1 MEAYSSISAGS
12 ILGCSC
18 AREINRQLT
27 PQWRTP
33 ITVLKWIGHL
43 CFSMV
48 LSSALLT
55 QRPVGRKNQR
65 LGTKQRKQC
74 NRIQEWQNLC
84 VCGKVFAGSEG
95 EWDRWL
101 LLYPK
106 TGIPKIHAQSKAS
119 LWKFPPG
126 HAPRVASVLCN
137 LGFFQTLVLF
147 SHCPCVASFC
157 LFWRPFCHFFT
168 SSRGLDFFL
177 LRVVEHHFFGMVGC
191 FFIIARNLSPFN
203 RFWMVPLYH
212 ARPYNNKPPSPQWR

>member
-1 MEAYSSISAGS
+1 MEAYNSISAGS

-55 QRPVGRKNQR
+55 QRPVGGRIRDWERSGESSAIGSKSDR
-65 LGTKQRKQC
+65 ICVSVAKSSLGVRD
-74 NRIQEWQNLC
+74 
-84 VCGKVFAGSEG
+84 

-106 TGIPKIHAQSKAS
+106 TGIPKIHAQSSAS
-119 LWKFPPG
+119 QWKIPLE
-126 HAPRVASVLCN
+126 HALRVASVLCN
-137 LGFFQTLVLF
+137 TGFFPVLVLF
-147 SHCPCVASFC
+147 SHCTCVASFC
-157 LFWRPFCHFFT
+157 MICWLHGGHFVTFLSVPWGSDSSIGEWSTSILRHSMLFLHNC
-168 SSRGLDFFL
+168 S
-177 LRVVEHHFFGMVGC
+177 
-191 FFIIARNLSPFN
+191 
-203 RFWMVPLYH
+203 
-212 ARPYNNKPPSPQWR
+212 